1 MTINSYFTRFF
12 LVLLVLIT
20 ANIAV
25 FYYYQSTA
33 NQLNALE
40 NDRVAIMEL
49 AAIVRDSSNK
59 QTRTSRTYVVTGD
72 ENYHQYFLEIIE
84 MRRGDRMRPA
94 HYFSIYWDK
103 HHTEREENIKRTEPL
118 AGIIEKLLAPEEQLV
133 LLRDAVKMGDELAD
147 VEQAAVNLYH
157 QDNVKNKDIAMQLL
171 YGEDYLKK
179 KSEFMAQIDSFQQE
193 YDRWHYQITSSLE
206 QQIKNGRLVK
216 LSLQALFI
224 VSLLW
229 IRYYIIKHISGPLGT
244 ITDLARNIG
253 IGNFSHRPKHSGKAA
268 DIHMLLKAMNQMQD
282 EIKQTLVKYEQQA
295 LIADKAKQQAEA
307 ANRTRGEFLANMSH
321 EIRTPMNGIIG
332 LSQLLQSQ
340 KLANEDKAYVDKIL
354 ISAKQL
360 LDILNDILDF
370 SKIDSDRMTIDKVE
384 FELNSLFDRLANVLA
399 ISAEDKNLEL
409 RFDIAPNVARSFYGD
424 PVRIGQILM
433 NLTSNAIKFTS
444 EGKVMVCLE
453 QDNDNLYFKVKDT
466 GIGLTPEHKERIF
479 KPFSQADNSIT
490 RKFGGTGLGL
500 TICQKLASLMR
511 GTIDVES
518 DYGHGSCFTLTVPMK
533 REVEQKTQQLQ
544 QNLLMAF
551 TEDSHHIELLTQHCA
566 HHKITLTFINDLS
579 ANAKLSAAP
588 NTKTDTN
595 TNTVTGTDLT
605 ADLISDN
612 KTCLLIDICYLQ
624 DDKIAALEH
633 QVQSLYQQHT
643 FKMIIISRLGQT
655 EQRNRFA
662 FCDNRHHV
670 HWPMTFQGVLD
681 AMANSGDESTDNH
694 KLGLFS
700 GIKVLLAEDFPLN
713 QIVAKG
719 LLEKLGVT
727 VDVVEDG
734 EQAVSAIN
742 ANHYH
747 LVLMDVHM
755 PKMDGHQATQTIR
768 ENTQFDD
775 LPIIALTADAQKE
788 HIEQCTL
795 SGMNDFVSKP
805 FMLADMEKILH
816 KHIHK

>member
-1 MTINSYFTRFF
+1 
-12 LVLLVLIT
+12 
-20 ANIAV
+20 
-25 FYYYQSTA
+25 
-33 NQLNALE
+33 
-40 NDRVAIMEL
+40 
-49 AAIVRDSSNK
+49 
-59 QTRTSRTYVVTGD
+59 
-72 ENYHQYFLEIIE
+72 
-84 MRRGDRMRPA
+84 
-94 HYFSIYWDK
+94 
-103 HHTEREENIKRTEPL
+103 
-118 AGIIEKLLAPEEQLV
+118 
-133 LLRDAVKMGDELAD
+133 
-147 VEQAAVNLYH
+147 
-157 QDNVKNKDIAMQLL
+157 
-171 YGEDYLKK
+171 
-179 KSEFMAQIDSFQQE
+179 
-193 YDRWHYQITSSLE
+193 
-206 QQIKNGRLVK
+206 
-216 LSLQALFI
+216 
-224 VSLLW
+224 
-229 IRYYIIKHISGPLGT
+229 
-244 ITDLARNIG
+244 
-253 IGNFSHRPKHSGKAA
+253 
-268 DIHMLLKAMNQMQD
+268 MQD